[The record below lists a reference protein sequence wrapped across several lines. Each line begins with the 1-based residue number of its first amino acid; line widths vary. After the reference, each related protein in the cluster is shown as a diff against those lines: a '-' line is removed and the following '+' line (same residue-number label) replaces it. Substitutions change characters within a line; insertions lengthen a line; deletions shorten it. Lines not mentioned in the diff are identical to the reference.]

1 MKIKKKKVLMQE
13 FYDKE
18 DDILNFYWGTKKGVE
33 HSREL
38 DVNLI
43 MDFDKKDDIVGI
55 EIFDFSEALKESQK
69 KLDKIF
75 KLSREKKKNKNDK
88 RRA

>member
-1 MKIKKKKVLMQE
+1 MKIKRKKVEMRE

-18 DDILNFYWGTKKGVE
+18 YDILNFFWGKKVK

-38 DVNLI
+38 NVHVVI
-43 MDFDKKDDIVGI
+43 DFDKKDNIVGI

-69 KLDKIF
+69 EIDKIF
-75 KLSREKKKNKNDK
+75 GKYDKKQKKK
-88 RRA
+88 